1 MFRLF
6 VCLFFFEFEQHEVML
21 VQPYLV
27 YVDVLRYR
35 RTGPIN
41 PFLQG
46 LASCL
51 SHSSPLSRVVDESD
65 LRRRISLFES
75 LSLLSNNR

>member
-1 MFRLF
+1 MSCLF

-35 RTGPIN
+35 RIGK
-41 PFLQG
+41 
-46 LASCL
+46 LA
-51 SHSSPLSRVVDESD
+51 R
-65 LRRRISLFES
+65 
-75 LSLLSNNR
+75 

>member
-1 MFRLF
+1 MFCLF
-6 VCLFFFEFEQHEVML
+6 VCLFFEFEQHEVML

-41 PFLQG
+41 PFFTR
-46 LASCL
+46 A
-51 SHSSPLSRVVDESD
+51 RE
-65 LRRRISLFES
+65 
-75 LSLLSNNR
+75 LLITFIAPFPCC